1 MNLNFKGLLCLTLAY
16 ATLAIVVTRII
27 DMIYDSIA
35 GISYQGIALA
45 TIKHIGDAGV
55 TNIDKVVC
63 WQDQCK
69 ITIVKDKTLM
79 VEDCQYSGS
88 GGELKCTQVGPK

>member
-1 MNLNFKGLLCLTLAY
+1 MNLNFKGLLYLTVAS
-16 ATLAIVVTRII
+16 ATLAVVVTRMT
-27 DMIYDSIA
+27 DMIYDSIS
-35 GISYQGIALA
+35 GISYRGIVLA
-45 TIKHIGDAGV
+45 TIQHIGDAGV

-69 ITIVKDKTLM
+69 ITIVKDKILM

-88 GGELKCTQVGPK
+88 GGEFKCIQVVPK